1 MTVSVHPEADAEF
14 AAAVDW
20 YELQRIGP
28 GDEFEQDVFDAFDLI
43 AECPH
48 AWSKWPGLDAVQ
60 CVSARPVPVLA
71 AVLRSRRSRGDS
83 YTGACEATTRLLA
96 FAIAAEIGRVG
107 HHVHGEAVET
117 CLEDQASTAGGC
129 RDCS

>member
-48 AWSKWPGLDAVQ
+48 AWSKWPGLDAVH
-60 CVSARPVPVLA
+60 VFPLDRFPFLLPYFVRDEAVVILTLAHAKRRPGYW
-71 AVLRSRRSRGDS
+71 RSRLP
-83 YTGACEATTRLLA
+83 EK
-96 FAIAAEIGRVG
+96 
-107 HHVHGEAVET
+107 
-117 CLEDQASTAGGC
+117 
-129 RDCS
+129 